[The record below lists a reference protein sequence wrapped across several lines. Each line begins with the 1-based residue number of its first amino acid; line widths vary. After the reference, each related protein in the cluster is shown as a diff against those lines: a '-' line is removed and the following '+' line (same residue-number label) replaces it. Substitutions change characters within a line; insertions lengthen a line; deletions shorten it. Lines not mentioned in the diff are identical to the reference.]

1 MSYIH
6 AFSTP
11 AYHILVLEHVSGGE
25 LFDLVSNQDVHAMVD
40 EPLLRRI
47 FGERCRAVS
56 WMHAVGLVHRDIK
69 LESKSIPSP
78 STPPPFQPY
87 PTLSYPILIKVSA
100 FSLVYVG
107 TISILVAGSWS
118 SNIMWEGK

>member
-47 FGERCRAVS
+47 FGELCRAVS

-69 LESKSIPSP
+69 LESKSIPSILFNP
-78 STPPPFQPY
+78 LLSTLP
-87 PTLSYPILIKVSA
+87 LSYPILPYPT
-100 FSLVYVG
+100 LY
-107 TISILVAGSWS
+107 
-118 SNIMWEGK
+118 